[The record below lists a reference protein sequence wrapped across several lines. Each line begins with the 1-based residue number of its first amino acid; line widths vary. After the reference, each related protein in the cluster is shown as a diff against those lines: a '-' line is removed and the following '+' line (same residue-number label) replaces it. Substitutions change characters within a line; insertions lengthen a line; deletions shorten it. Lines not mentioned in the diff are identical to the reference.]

1 MILKST
7 QTSGRVQIR
16 AGANCEAC
24 YAPIMRG
31 FATVLLLV
39 AVVGSALSAQTLR
52 DRVREFGREH
62 PNAVYRFPRAPVDFA
77 GPQTI
82 EGIARSAEVVQC
94 RLTKGETRL
103 VADEVVVTDYAIV
116 EPLLLAGRLPAQQT
130 SRPGAPATPMILTVW
145 GGKMVVDGVPVEAE
159 GGYAPKEGG
168 TYVLFLRRARRST
181 LPNNYELHAEGIF
194 EIDGDRVIPLFRDA
208 INVFGGTIDRDVNAF
223 TARIR
228 NAVRSR

>member
-1 MILKST
+1 
-7 QTSGRVQIR
+7 VQVR
-16 AGANCEAC
+16 AGANFETC
-24 YAPIMRG
+24 YAHIMRG
-31 FATVLLLV
+31 FATVALLV

-62 PNAVYRFPRAPVDFA
+62 PNAVYRFPRAPADFA

-82 EGIARSAEVVQC
+82 EGIARTAAAVLQC
-94 RLTKGETRL
+94 KLTKGDTRL

-116 EPLLLAGRLPAQQT
+116 EPLLLAGRLPPQKASQ
-130 SRPGAPATPMILTVW
+130 PDAPTMPMTLSVW

-159 GGYAPKEGG
+159 GGYAPKEGS
-168 TYVLFLRRARRST
+168 TYVLFLRPARQST
-181 LPNNYELHAEGIF
+181 FPNNYEPHAEGIF

-208 INVFGGTIDRDVNAF
+208 INVFGGTIDWDVNAF

-228 NAVRSR
+228 NAVRTR

>member
-1 MILKST
+1 M
-7 QTSGRVQIR
+7 QIR
-16 AGANCEAC
+16 AGANFDTC
-24 YAPIMRG
+24 YALIMRG
-31 FATVLLLV
+31 FATVALLV
-39 AVVGSALSAQTLR
+39 AVVASTLSAQTLR

-82 EGIARSAEVVQC
+82 EGIARNADVVVQC
-94 RLTKGETRL
+94 KLTKGDTRL

-116 EPLLLAGRLPAQQT
+116 EPLLLVGRLPAQQT
-130 SRPGAPATPMILTVW
+130 SQPGAPTTPMTLSVW

-159 GGYAPKEGG
+159 GGYAPKEGS
-168 TYVLFLRRARRST
+168 TYVLFLRPARRST
-181 LPNNYELHAEGIF
+181 LPNNYELYAEGIF
-194 EIDGDRVIPLFRDA
+194 ETDGDRVIPLFRDA

-228 NAVRSR
+228 NAIRTR